1 VHESCL
7 RAGLRP
13 ATPPLHTPPPP
24 ISYVFKVMGG
34 QDKQGFP
41 MKQGVLTNL
50 RVRLLMSPGDQCF
63 RGHGRRNGERRRKS
77 VRGCIISP
85 DLSVL
90 NLVIVKKGEKD
101 LPGLT
106 DEEKP
111 RMRGPKRA
119 SKVRRAVDGAACGAG
134 AVRCSRARGWGR
146 YKRSRLRPGRPAAQ
160 PLTPP
165 PPPTPHPTPPPPP
178 PQIRKLFALSK
189 DDDVR
194 RYVNTYRRT
203 FEDKKGKKH
212 SKAPKIQRLVT
223 PVSLQRKR
231 RRAAIK
237 KSRHER
243 ARTEAAEYHKLLVQR
258 IKEQR
263 ERRSESLAKKRA
275 TRMASQASKE

>member
-1 VHESCL
+1 MKLNIAYPPTGCQKKIEIDDEQKL
-7 RAGLRP
+7 RAFYDKRVSAEIDGDVLGEE
-13 ATPPLHTPPPP
+13 
-24 ISYVFKVMGG
+24 FKGYIFKIMGG

-77 VRGCIISP
+77 VRGCIVSP

-119 SKVRRAVDGAACGAG
+119 SK
-134 AVRCSRARGWGR
+134 
-146 YKRSRLRPGRPAAQ
+146 
-160 PLTPP
+160 
-165 PPPTPHPTPPPPP
+165 
-178 PQIRKLFALSK
+178 IRKLFALSK

-223 PVSLQRKR
+223 PAALQRKR
-231 RRAAIK
+231 RVAAIK

-275 TRMASQASKE
+275 VRMASVASKE